1 MSPFRLRCALTALIA
16 ALLLISA
23 PVQADLAIDDRY
35 RAGNDYHLHTVSST
49 AQNTVALKPAATG
62 TSGLKSRGGRYFVE
76 FRGELAYFPGN
87 TSFIYGT
94 LGADGEPADYQHASF
109 QPAYGVLG
117 LIAGSII
124 PWKHYIGAY
133 PWDTVVPPLIRY
145 RTRLSAQQYRRLVEF
160 VETTRRSDKLFYLYT
175 DNCVRF
181 ARDAARAAGLRAPEE
196 TFVLPAVYV
205 NMLRIANSGH

>member
-1 MSPFRLRCALTALIA
+1 MLRFRLYCALTALFA

-23 PVQADLAIDDRY
+23 PVRADLALDDMYQADKARTLN
-35 RAGNDYHLHTVSST
+35 AVSST
-49 AQNTVALKPAATG
+49 AHNAAVLKSAATG
-62 TSGLKSRGGRYFVE
+62 TSGLNSRHGRYFVE
-76 FRGELAYFPGN
+76 FRGEMSYFPGN

-94 LGADGEPADYQHASF
+94 LGPDGEPVQYEHASF
-109 QPAYGVLG
+109 QPAYGIFG
-117 LIAGSII
+117 LIGGSII
-124 PWKHYIGAY
+124 PWKHYFGAY
-133 PWDTVVPPLIRY
+133 PWDTIVPPLMSY
-145 RTRLSAQQYRRLVEF
+145 RVELSARQYRRLVDF

-181 ARDAARAAGLRAPEE
+181 ARDAARVVGLQAPEE